1 MDTETRKLI
10 FLLVSKI
17 LFTAQADAVRGGQ
30 PSSGSK
36 EGIGYYTSYGNFFCN
51 DGCMSQP

>member
-51 DGCMSQP
+51 GGCMSQP